1 MILYFQLSLQYANSL
16 QRAFKQ
22 DIFMYGLPEDLSDIA
37 QRSIKGI
44 P

>member
-22 DIFMYGLPEDLSDIA
+22 DIFMYGLPKNVSGIA
-37 QRSIKGI
+37 Q
-44 P
+44 